1 MAAINQIKVR
11 RQERAK
17 AFSAVPRNRKTA
29 ALLGAVERKRP
40 DNQVTAALERLLEP
54 FDIGQLF
61 VLAGQEVKG
70 GAIMPDVI

>member
-17 AFSAVPRNRKTA
+17 AFS
-29 ALLGAVERKRP
+29 
-40 DNQVTAALERLLEP
+40 AALERLLEP